1 VAAALRRV
9 CDRLLAGIVG
19 SHPAEGMDGYLL
31 RVLCVV
37 R

>member
-1 VAAALRRV
+1 MAVALLKTWV

-31 RVLCVV
+31 
-37 R
+37 